1 MVQLKENRRHVLLL
15 NITVG
20 IVVRDGPSLSESSSA
35 RHGNVV
41 MFSQCGPLFESSR
54 RDETGYYAVT
64 DSTRGDIILVTWSR
78 HYLLS
83 ALYSPIQPSSPSS
96 SPGISPSHLH
106 SVSDSRAVLPGFVL
120 ALRHRSLVR
129 GQLWWSLDVI
139 VSLDMFDARGNLDVD
154 VEINMKSNW
163 VKKMFW
169 YEWDRNDRK

>member
-1 MVQLKENRRHVLLL
+1 ML

-96 SPGISPSHLH
+96 SSSSPGISPSHLH

-129 GQLWWSLDVI
+129 GQLA
-139 VSLDMFDARGNLDVD
+139 F
-154 VEINMKSNW
+154 
-163 VKKMFW
+163 
-169 YEWDRNDRK
+169 

>member
-1 MVQLKENRRHVLLL
+1 ML

-83 ALYSPIQPSSPSS
+83 ALYSPHSTIFSVFFVFVPWHLAFTSPFSLGLTRRAS
-96 SPGISPSHLH
+96 GLCPRSPPPLACPRTACILM
-106 SVSDSRAVLPGFVL
+106 VSRCHCQSGYV
-120 ALRHRSLVR
+120 
-129 GQLWWSLDVI
+129 
-139 VSLDMFDARGNLDVD
+139 
-154 VEINMKSNW
+154 
-163 VKKMFW
+163 
-169 YEWDRNDRK
+169 